1 MENISKAL
9 LIAGAVL
16 ISVLILVI
24 AVVLHGRYSEAAKDI
39 EGTQAAQEL
48 SDFNN
53 EFEKYIG
60 RKDIK
65 IQEILTVKNLVAEYE
80 TKGFHVQ
87 AYLGDINLN
96 TLVKKD
102 SEQLKNNSN
111 KTYEFVEIKY
121 SNGRVNYIKFQVK

>member
-9 LIAGAVL
+9 VIAGSVLIA
-16 ISVLILVI
+16 VLILVI
-24 AVVLHGRYSEAAKDI
+24 AVVLHSRYSEAAKDI

-60 RKDIK
+60 RKDIT
-65 IQEILTVKNLVAEYE
+65 IQEILTVKNLIEE
-80 TKGFHVQ
+80 HNKKGISVQ
-87 AYLGDINLN
+87 AYLGNENLN
-96 TLVKKD
+96 TLVTTD
-102 SEQLKNNSN
+102 ALYLKQNSG

-121 SNGRVNYIKFQVK
+121 NRGRVNYIKFKVK

>member
-9 LIAGAVL
+9 VIAGSVLIA
-16 ISVLILVI
+16 VLILVI

-60 RKDIK
+60 RKDIT
-65 IQEILTVKNLVAEYE
+65 IQEILTVKNLIEE
-80 TKGFHVQ
+80 HNKKGISVQ
-87 AYLGDINLN
+87 AYLGNENLN
-96 TLVKKD
+96 TLVTTD
-102 SEQLKNNSN
+102 AFYLKQNSG

-121 SNGRVNYIKFQVK
+121 NRGRVNYIKFKVK